1 MEKSAPSVE
10 GSDSDTCVSKSSGS
24 QLLPIGGISI
34 DLNLPMP
41 VKEKENCHH
50 FSIRGYVAEM
60 RKKDMKICSPFG
72 SSSKPEDQ
80 LPPIDIPKFKSWRC
94 KKCIS
99 EVGAEGAGDEMC
111 VHKASTSG
119 VQYLLPEMKHVSDS
133 RKGDKNKAIME
144 DYIDTDDNDYILS
157 WKRSKEKWTV
167 VQNTTVKAVPR
178 SVREEE
184 TGNPATEQCSTQE
197 TKTKSPAANT
207 KIADSESNDESDE
220 EVPYDI
226 DPEIEIGSQNVDQ
239 KTPSITSDEIEVLG
253 SQERVLNMSNVN
265 LNRSP
270 SVELIEGTE
279 TSKGSDENLAVNSQC
294 DLHEDIAND
303 IPRRKTRKLRLLA
316 EILLGENANLEM
328 NCANAERCSANTMPI
343 VLSDEDTVGAP
354 KDKVSFLKDA
364 RKGNKTS
371 QKKRRTSQE
380 DNRKSEMNLDG
391 KMAKRSKAFNKKA
404 ERRSSMEIE
413 VSDSRAIE
421 NGSVKERPQ
430 SRSKSAKIK
439 HRSDHKDSRV
449 NKKKHKKDQL
459 VSGSS
464 PQMLP
469 EGKSTGISTNGY
481 DGANIL
487 FQSSN
492 ASTAEEVETH
502 LRNES
507 LHGKER
513 NSDLC
518 LLEVRNAS
526 SPMNVAQDKNLQRE
540 SSRNDVVQM
549 PTGMG
554 VVTSQ
559 LENELSANAKLDLSL
574 SRSKDAEKRVEN
586 DIIQSKN
593 RTNWQLSLQNS
604 SKSCDPKDNSFMRQS
619 NVSESGQSLRKGVNA
634 LVRQSN
640 VSELGQS
647 SGKEVN
653 SLVRQLNVPGSGQSL
668 WKGVN
673 SLVRQSN
680 VSESGQSSRKGVIC
694 DLNQGMYQTSSVWQ
708 QIQISPDPLQRG
720 NIQMPNRMETPQ
732 PCRNANLNGVQG
744 SSSVIK
750 LHRSHQSKKVVEKRP
765 IEIVEL
771 LNNNHERSLPLTRSN
786 LVIERNDNGAVT
798 WLNPSLTGFHP
809 VHANVN
815 ADVGVCRGYIP
826 HLSNGKVNSA
836 EMTQVQEPQFKL
848 FGNLKQS
855 QQKPSNGGQVSA
867 PVPIRWGSQH
877 GEGSKPGGFPTRQ
890 QSILFGQKYLH
901 PKGRTISDIKS
912 MDSESQSKWHQT
924 SNPYSSETIPA
935 LQLLGRVDQTTPLPP
950 AFNVVQQQ
958 SFSACNYPPRIYMDG
973 NQSVHDGSF
982 LSRHHPKESS
992 GVRIGGYTAGNSSQQ
1007 PFTYLNDQVSHAP
1020 VQLGGRNLQQ
1030 SVCSSGLWR
1039 STREVVGT
1047 SSSMVHSLQ
1056 TENASRSLDSSTPIT
1071 TVLPVSII
1079 PKKNPPCLLNQN
1091 PAEIALADN
1100 EKYLRTAED
1109 QDIRNKSSSREKS
1122 GAVRMD
1128 GRKQQRKKNRPG
1140 RMPLECRR
1148 AP

>member
-1 MEKSAPSVE
+1 MEKSAPSME
-10 GSDSDTCVSKSSGS
+10 GSNRASDSDTAVSKSLGS

-34 DLNLPMP
+34 DLNLPIP

-60 RKKDMKICSPFG
+60 RKKDMIICSPFG

-80 LPPIDIPKFKSWRC
+80 LPPLDIPKFKSWRC
-94 KKCIS
+94 KNCI
-99 EVGAEGAGDEMC
+99 GAEGAGDDIGNMC

-119 VQYLLPEMKHVSDS
+119 VQYLLPEMKHMSDS
-133 RKGDKNKAIME
+133 RNGDKNKAIME
-144 DYIDTDDNDYILS
+144 DYIDTDDNDFILS
-157 WKRSKEKWTV
+157 WKRNKEKCTL
-167 VQNTTVKAVPR
+167 VQNTIVKAVPT
-178 SVREEE
+178 SVSKEE
-184 TGNPATEQCSTQE
+184 TGNPATEVTLSKQRSTHE
-197 TKTKSPAANT
+197 TKTKSPVANLLNNNT
-207 KIADSESNDESDE
+207 KIADSEPTPSNDESDK

-226 DPEIEIGSQNVDQ
+226 DPEIEIGSQNVELR
-239 KTPSITSDEIEVLG
+239 TASITSDEIEVLG
-253 SQERVLNMSNVN
+253 SKERVLNMTNEKLSR
-265 LNRSP
+265 LP

-303 IPRRKTRKLRLLA
+303 LPCRKARKVRLLT
-316 EILLGENANLEM
+316 EILLGEKANLEM

-343 VLSDEDTVGAP
+343 VLSDGDTVGAP
-354 KDKVSFLKDA
+354 KDKVSFLEDA
-364 RKGNKTS
+364 RKGNKIS

-413 VSDSRAIE
+413 VSDSRPIE
-421 NGSVKERPQ
+421 NGSDKERLQ

-439 HRSDHKDSRV
+439 HRSDHKDSGV

-459 VSGSS
+459 VSGYS

-481 DGANIL
+481 GGANIL
-487 FQSSN
+487 FQSSS
-492 ASTAEEVETH
+492 ASPIEKAETH

-518 LLEVRNAS
+518 WNGNRLLEVRHAS
-526 SPMNVAQDKNLQRE
+526 SPMNVAQDKNLRRE
-540 SSRNDVVQM
+540 SSRKYVVQM

-559 LENELSANAKLDLSL
+559 LENELSANAELDLFL
-574 SRSKDAEKRVEN
+574 SRSKDAEKRIEN

-593 RTNWQLSLQNS
+593 RTNWQLILENS
-604 SKSCDPKDNSFMRQS
+604 SKSGDPKDNSFTRQS

-634 LVRQSN
+634 FVRQSN

-647 SGKEVN
+647 SRKEVN
-653 SLVRQLNVPGSGQSL
+653 SLVRQLNVPASGQSL
-668 WKGVN
+668 RKDVN
-673 SLVRQSN
+673 SLVRESN

-694 DLNQGMYQTSSVWQ
+694 DLNQGIYQTSPVWQ
-708 QIQISPDPLQRG
+708 QSQSSPNPLQRR
-720 NIQMPNRMETPQ
+720 NLQIPNRMETPQ
-732 PCRNANLNGVQG
+732 PCSKANLNGVQG

-771 LNNNHERSLPLTRSN
+771 LNNNHERNLPQTRSN
-786 LVIERNDNGAVT
+786 LMTERDDNGAVT
-798 WLNPSLTGFHP
+798 RLNPGLIGIYP
-809 VHANVN
+809 GHANVN

-826 HLSNGKVNSA
+826 HLSNGKVNST

-848 FGNLKQS
+848 FGNLRQS
-855 QQKPSNGGQVSA
+855 QWKPSNRGQVSA
-867 PVPIRWGSQH
+867 PVPIRWGLQH
-877 GEGSKPGGFPTRQ
+877 GEGSKPGWFPNR
-890 QSILFGQKYLH
+890 QSILFGH
-901 PKGRTISDIKS
+901 ANPKGRTISDIKS
-912 MDSESQSKWHQT
+912 MDSETIPGNAEHITKGMES

-935 LQLLGRVDQTTPLPP
+935 LQLLGRVDQTTPLTP
-950 AFNVVQQQ
+950 AFNVDTNKLQEK
-958 SFSACNYPPRIYMDG
+958 SFSACNYHPRIYMDG
-973 NQSVHDGSF
+973 NQSIHNG
-982 LSRHHPKESS
+982 
-992 GVRIGGYTAGNSSQQ
+992 GYTGIRIGGYTAGYSSQQ
-1007 PFTYLNDQVSHAP
+1007 PFPYLNDQVSHAP
-1020 VQLGGRNLQQ
+1020 VQLGGGNLQQ
-1030 SVCSSGLWR
+1030 SVSSSGLWR
-1039 STREVVGT
+1039 TTRESSAGNNVSRGVVGT

-1056 TENASRSLDSSTPIT
+1056 SENAS
-1071 TVLPVSII
+1071 
-1079 PKKNPPCLLNQN
+1079 
-1091 PAEIALADN
+1091 
-1100 EKYLRTAED
+1100 RTAED
-1109 QDIRNKSSSREKS
+1109 QNIRNKSSSPEKS
-1122 GAVRMD
+1122 GAVRLD
-1128 GRKQQRKKNRPG
+1128 GRKQQRRKHRPG

>member
-1 MEKSAPSVE
+1 MEE
-10 GSDSDTCVSKSSGS
+10 GSDSDTSVSKSSGS

-41 VKEKENCHH
+41 VTEKENCHH

-60 RKKDMKICSPFG
+60 RKKDIIICSPFG

-80 LPPIDIPKFKSWRC
+80 LPPLDIPKFKSWRC
-94 KKCIS
+94 KNCIS
-99 EVGAEGAGDEMC
+99 EVGAEGAGNEMC
-111 VHKASTSG
+111 VHKASTSS
-119 VQYLLPEMKHVSDS
+119 VQYLLPELKHMSDS
-133 RKGDKNKAIME
+133 RK
-144 DYIDTDDNDYILS
+144 
-157 WKRSKEKWTV
+157 
-167 VQNTTVKAVPR
+167 VPR

-184 TGNPATEQCSTQE
+184 TGNPATEVTPSKQCSTQE
-197 TKTKSPAANT
+197 TKTKSPVANT

-226 DPEIEIGSQNVDQ
+226 DPEIEIGSENVEQ
-239 KTPSITSDEIEVLG
+239 RTASITSDEIEVLG
-253 SQERVLNMSNVN
+253 SKERVHNMSNVN

-279 TSKGSDENLAVNSQC
+279 TSKGGDENLAVNSQC

-303 IPRRKTRKLRLLA
+303 LPRRKTRKVRLLT
-316 EILLGENANLEM
+316 EILLGEKANLEI
-328 NCANAERCSANTMPI
+328 NCANAERCSANTTPM

-354 KDKVSFLKDA
+354 KDKVSFLEDA
-364 RKGNKTS
+364 RKGNKIS

-391 KMAKRSKAFNKKA
+391 KVAKRSKVFNKKA

-413 VSDSRAIE
+413 VSDSRPIE
-421 NGSVKERPQ
+421 NGSDRERLQ
-430 SRSKSAKIK
+430 SRRKSSKIK
-439 HRSDHKDSRV
+439 HRSDHKDSGV

-459 VSGSS
+459 VSGCS

-481 DGANIL
+481 SGANIL
-487 FQSSN
+487 FQSSS
-492 ASTAEEVETH
+492 ASTAEKFETH

-513 NSDLC
+513 NSDMC
-518 LLEVRNAS
+518 WDTNRSLEVRNAS
-526 SPMNVAQDKNLQRE
+526 SPMNVAQDKNLRRE

-559 LENELSANAKLDLSL
+559 LENELPANAKLDLSL

-586 DIIQSKN
+586 DIIQRKN

-619 NVSESGQSLRKGVNA
+619 NVSESDQYLRKGVNG

-647 SGKEVN
+647 SRKEVN
-653 SLVRQLNVPGSGQSL
+653 SLVRQLNVPGSGHSL

-694 DLNQGMYQTSSVWQ
+694 DLNQGIYQTSSAWQ
-708 QIQISPDPLQRG
+708 QIQSSPDPLQRR
-720 NIQMPNRMETPQ
+720 NIQMPNRMEPPQ
-732 PCRNANLNGVQG
+732 PCSKANLNGVQG

-826 HLSNGKVNSA
+826 HLSNGKVNST

-848 FGNLKQS
+848 FGNLKQI
-855 QQKPSNGGQVSA
+855 QQKPSNGGQVPS
-867 PVPIRWGSQH
+867 RWGSQH
-877 GEGSKPGGFPTRQ
+877 GEGSKPGWFPTRK
-890 QSILFGQKYLH
+890 QSILFGH

-950 AFNVVQQQ
+950 AFNVVEEQ
-958 SFSACNYPPRIYMDG
+958 SFSACNYPPPIYMDG
-973 NQSVHDGSF
+973 NQSIHNGSF

-992 GVRIGGYTAGNSSQQ
+992 GVRIGGYTAGYGSQQ
-1007 PFTYLNDQVSHAP
+1007 PYPYLNDEVSHAP

-1030 SVCSSGLWR
+1030 SVSSSGLWR
-1039 STREVVGT
+1039 TTREVVGT
-1047 SSSMVHSLQ
+1047 SSSMVHSLR
-1056 TENASRSLDSSTPIT
+1056 TENAS
-1071 TVLPVSII
+1071 
-1079 PKKNPPCLLNQN
+1079 
-1091 PAEIALADN
+1091 
-1100 EKYLRTAED
+1100 RTAED

-1122 GAVRMD
+1122 GAVRLD
-1128 GRKQQRKKNRPG
+1128 GRKQQRRKNPPG